1 MALTDQIVI
10 RVAGGGTGMG
20 SDVTAADMGACMSRG
35 YEVQQLA
42 ARVDLCLGRVEKVL
56 GGFREIQL
64 LDWQSPAGRA
74 YRNSVALQE
83 AALGRARVRLEDALA
98 SVRRHAQAVGASAG
112 NPAGRY

>member
-1 MALTDQIVI
+1 MTDEKFGLYP
-10 RVAGGGTGMG
+10 GGGTGMG
-20 SDVTAADMGACMSRG
+20 SDVTAADMAACMSRG

-83 AALGRARVRLEDALA
+83 AALGRTRVRLEDALA
-98 SVRRHAQAVGASAG
+98 SVKRHAQSVGTSAG

>member
-1 MALTDQIVI
+1 MS
-10 RVAGGGTGMG
+10 
-20 SDVTAADMGACMSRG
+20 SDVAAADMAACMSRS

-42 ARVDLCLGRVEKVL
+42 ARVGVCLGRVEKVL
-56 GGFREIQL
+56 AGFRAIQL

-83 AALGRARVRLEDALA
+83 VALGRARVRLGDAVV
-98 SVRRHAQAVGASAG
+98 SVNRHAQAIGASAG

>member
-1 MALTDQIVI
+1 
-10 RVAGGGTGMG
+10 MG
-20 SDVTAADMGACMSRG
+20 SDITAADMAACMSRS

-42 ARVDLCLGRVEKVL
+42 GRVDLCLGRVEKVL
-56 GGFREIQL
+56 AGFREIQL

-83 AALGRARVRLEDALA
+83 VALGRARVRLEDALA

-112 NPAGRY
+112 NPAARF

>member
-1 MALTDQIVI
+1 
-10 RVAGGGTGMG
+10 MG
-20 SDVTAADMGACMSRG
+20 NDVTAADMAACMSRG

-42 ARVDLCLGRVEKVL
+42 VRVGLCLARVEKVL
-56 GGFREIQL
+56 GAFREIQL

-83 AALGRARVRLEDALA
+83 VALGASRVLLEDALS

-112 NPAGRY
+112 SPVGRH